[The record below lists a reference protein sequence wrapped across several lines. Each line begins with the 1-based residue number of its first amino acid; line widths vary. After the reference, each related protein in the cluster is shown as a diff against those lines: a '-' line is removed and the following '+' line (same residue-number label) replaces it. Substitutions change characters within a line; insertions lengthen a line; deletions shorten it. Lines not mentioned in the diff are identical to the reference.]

1 MKNKIFSL
9 AIILLIILQQSAK
22 SDIVPSITYKTFE
35 NTNNMLISLDL
46 KATRTIEGIGTF
58 DELTLLKLSSGA
70 RIYNDKSTLLYN
82 LGLVS
87 YQSLFR
93 IPIIEENNRDTNVID
108 LWAFSGYYLENGYS
122 TYLTFSYQGLSF
134 DNTSIYKKD
143 YNWSSL
149 GIDLLYRNFDVT
161 FFYTKLS
168 FVVSANTIENDTNY
182 FNGIDTS
189 AKKVFCLNSKISSF
203 TKYIFEDF
211 SFLRLEAYYRNMY
224 NHLHQKEIAVNLGYE
239 FRLNNGIIINPQL
252 GYTVYG
258 ISNKWK
264 DFYTFN
270 LSLAYRLF

>member
-1 MKNKIFSL
+1 MKNKIFGL
-9 AIILLIILQQSAK
+9 AIILLLILQQSAK

-70 RIYNDKSTLLYN
+70 RLYNGKTKLLYN

-93 IPIIEENNRDTNVID
+93 IPIIEENNRNSDAIDTYN
-108 LWAFSGYYLENGYS
+108 WRNYYLENGYS
-122 TYLTFSYQGLSF
+122 TFLSFSYQGLSF

-149 GIDLLYRNFDVT
+149 GIDLIYKKFDLT
-161 FFYTKLS
+161 HFYTKLS
-168 FVVSANTIENDTNY
+168 FVVSANTIENDINY
-182 FNGIDTS
+182 FNGIDS
-189 AKKVFCLNSKISSF
+189 IAKKEFCLNSKISSI
-203 TKYIFEDF
+203 TKCIFKDF
-211 SFLRLEAYYRNMY
+211 SSLRLEAYYRNMY
-224 NHLHQKEIAVNLGYE
+224 NQLHQKEIAVNLGYE
-239 FRLNNGIIINPQL
+239 FTLNNGIIINPQI

-258 ISNKWK
+258 ISNNWK
-264 DFYTFN
+264 DFYTFH